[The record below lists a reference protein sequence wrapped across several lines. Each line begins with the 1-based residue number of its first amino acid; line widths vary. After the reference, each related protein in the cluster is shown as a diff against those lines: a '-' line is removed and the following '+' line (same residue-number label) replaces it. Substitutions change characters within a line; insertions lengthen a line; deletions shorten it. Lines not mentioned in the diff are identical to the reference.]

1 MKRRLKKPIQLEL
14 PRWGGKRKGAG
25 RPKTIGVVARV
36 KRPEF
41 PRGFPIHVTLKIREE
56 VGNLRTNK
64 IFAQIQRAFFYGHD
78 RFGMQMV
85 EFSVQANHI
94 HLVVEAE
101 SRECLWR
108 GMQGLCV
115 RIARAVNKIIGR
127 KGKVFGDRYHAHVL
141 RTLAEVRNALHYVRN
156 NVRKHRPGTCRW
168 YVDRY
173 SSTSGEACWYMQEYD
188 WGALVIS
195 APRTWLLKQAT
206 APPPGDLDRANA
218 PGG

>member
-1 MKRRLKKPIQLEL
+1 MRRRLKKPIQLEL

-25 RPKTIGVVARV
+25 RPRTIGVVPRV

-41 PRGFPIHVTLKIREE
+41 PRRFPIHVTLKLRDD
-56 VGNLRTNK
+56 VGNLRNNK

-94 HLVVEAE
+94 HIIVEAE
-101 SRECLWR
+101 DRECLWR

-115 RIARAVNKIIGR
+115 RIARAVNKRVGR
-127 KGKVFGDRYHAHVL
+127 KGRVFADRYHAHVL
-141 RTLAEVRNALHYVRN
+141 RTVAEVRNAVNYVHSN
-156 NVRKHRPGTCRW
+156 FRKHRAGT
-168 YVDRY
+168 VFDPY
-173 SSTSGEACWYMQEYD
+173 SSTCGEAVWFMHEYD

-206 APPPGDLDRANA
+206 APP
-218 PGG
+218 